1 MVNTEN
7 QSDSPP
13 VRAERGTG
21 GKTSSKS
28 SGPIQFITLNRWRRE
43 RSMLEVFLV
52 NGQRLVGRIRSFDR
66 FSMLLDMPQG
76 GCFVFHHTVST
87 VQPAG
92 KGSTRRP
99 VRPGRP
105 REDGLD
111 EGASRRDPA
120 QPKSYASVSGRA
132 YVAAACYCSAG
143 ARRQGR
149 ATQAQ
154 NHSARPGIRAGR
166 PSTPIRRLVQ
176 FSGRFVQKI
185 PFIRAFVKWRDITA
199 CD

>member
-120 QPKSYASVSGRA
+120 QPKSYAS
-132 YVAAACYCSAG
+132 
-143 ARRQGR
+143 
-149 ATQAQ
+149 
-154 NHSARPGIRAGR
+154 RPGIRAGR

>member
-120 QPKSYASVSGRA
+120 QPKSYASSVGSGRA
-132 YVAAACYCSAG
+132 PFPAEPMSRRPATAAPVPVVKVE
-143 ARRQGR
+143 RRK
-149 ATQAQ
+149 
-154 NHSARPGIRAGR
+154 
-166 PSTPIRRLVQ
+166 RRIIQ
-176 FSGRFVQKI
+176 
-185 PFIRAFVKWRDITA
+185 RDPE
-199 CD
+199 

>member
-1 MVNTEN
+1 MIESGTE
-7 QSDSPP
+7 DSPTTDEAHATRSAGEG
-13 VRAERGTG
+13 RATA
-21 GKTSSKS
+21 KA

-76 GCFVFHHTVST
+76 ECFVFHHTVST

-99 VRPGRP
+99 AARPP
-105 REDGLD
+105 SSREREPGLD

-120 QPKSYASVSGRA
+120 QPKSYASGVGSGRGPLQA
-132 YVAAACYCSAG
+132 ETVRRAPSPGAAAPVVKVE
-143 ARRQGR
+143 RRK
-149 ATQAQ
+149 
-154 NHSARPGIRAGR
+154 
-166 PSTPIRRLVQ
+166 RRIIQ
-176 FSGRFVQKI
+176 
-185 PFIRAFVKWRDITA
+185 RDPE
-199 CD
+199 

>member
-1 MVNTEN
+1 MADEHINVDADTAEQKAARPNA
-7 QSDSPP
+7 P
-13 VRAERGTG
+13 RAAP
-21 GKTSSKS
+21 KA
-28 SGPIQFITLNRWRRE
+28 SGPVQFTTLNRWRRE

-99 VRPGRP
+99 ARPGTRQT
-105 REDGLD
+105 EAGLD

-120 QPKSYASVSGRA
+120 QPKSYASNVGSGRGPMA
-132 YVAAACYCSAG
+132 TEP
-143 ARRQGR
+143 ARR
-149 ATQAQ
+149 
-154 NHSARPGIRAGR
+154 PGPAS
-166 PSTPIRRLVQ
+166 PAPAVKVERRKRRTIQ
-176 FSGRFVQKI
+176 
-185 PFIRAFVKWRDITA
+185 RDP
-199 CD
+199 DES